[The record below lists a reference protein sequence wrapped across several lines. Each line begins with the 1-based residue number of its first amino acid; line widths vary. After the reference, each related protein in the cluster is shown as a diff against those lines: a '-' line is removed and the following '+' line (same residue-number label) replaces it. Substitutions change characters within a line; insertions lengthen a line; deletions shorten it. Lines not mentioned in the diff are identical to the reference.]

1 MTSRF
6 EALAGLRV
14 LIAEDEGL
22 IAEELRERLTRFG
35 AIVADVVDTADQ
47 AVAAAARAAP
57 DVVDR
62 KSTRLNSSHIQK
74 SRMPS
79 SA

>member
-1 MTSRF
+1 MSLLASIHGPQDLKRLPRPELT
-6 EALAGLRV
+6 ALA
-14 LIAEDEGL
+14 A
-22 IAEELRERLTRFG
+22 ELRERLIECCSITGGHIG
-35 AIVADVVDTADQ
+35 ASLGVVE
-47 AVAAAARAAP
+47 
-57 DVVDR
+57 DR